1 MEACLIDSVN
11 HSLKLYMYR
20 NATFLCE
27 RLYSEHPS
35 ESNMHLLATCYFR
48 SNQAYRAYHLL
59 KGTKSIQCRYLFALA
74 CFEMDYMSEAEAALL
89 PPNEPTAEVPNG
101 AAGHYMLGLICRLTD
116 RKQAAIEHYIQ
127 ALSLDPFF
135 WSAYEDLCILGADED
150 AAALLGDVA
159 VTRLQQQQQQL
170 QWESRAQYP
179 IPNVLFSEYIEAS
192 AAPHLLRSPYSNNG
206 SSRQSRQ
213 SSLPLTTEISSVYSG
228 MESVGGTKSGN
239 LNGSPM
245 AGSFLLYNTP
255 SPGPSQ
261 NVAGVPAAPVRN
273 PQRVPNNAPGTMSV
287 LVHPTSSGIESAAKA
302 SVIASSQPLR
312 RKFLDEGKLRKVS
325 GRLFAE
331 PTRRR
336 SSRLSG
342 DSGTSTPAQISSGAS
357 SAIQLTYPA
366 GNGSGQF
373 PASFNT
379 STSTAKGCTS
389 SSLHSSHVRKGQ
401 TGAFEV
407 IEDAVEDGR
416 RNGDTY
422 DVIPNEEIT
431 NHHHRFSISG
441 TDSETQALSRTSVL
455 ANMLSCGS
463 KLAEGALELLSLIRT
478 FGDGFRH
485 LCMYR
490 SQEALQAFSKLP
502 QHHFETGW
510 VLCQVGRAYF
520 EMVDYSEAE
529 RAFSWAHRVA
539 PYRLEGSDVYST
551 VLYHMKK
558 EVELSYLA
566 QETVA
571 MDRLSP
577 QAWCVM
583 GNCFSLQKDHETALK
598 FFQRA
603 LQLDSRFTYAHTL
616 CGHECVAMEDF
627 EEGLTCYRNAIRM
640 DARHY
645 NAWYGIGTIYFRQ
658 EKYELAEYHFRRAL
672 SINSRSSVLHCYLGM
687 ALHALKKNTEALQLM
702 ERAISA
708 DPKNPLPKY
717 QKANILMSEENY
729 QDALEVLEQ
738 LKEVAPRE
746 SSVYFLMGKIYKRL
760 DQPECAIYN
769 FCIALDLKPSAADVN
784 LIKTAIEKLHVPD
797 ELEEE
802 NL

>member
-312 RKFLDEGKLRKVS
+312 RKFLDEGKLRKSLQSPATRAAYSQVS

-577 QAWCVM
+577 QAW
-583 GNCFSLQKDHETALK
+583 
-598 FFQRA
+598 
-603 LQLDSRFTYAHTL
+603 
-616 CGHECVAMEDF
+616 
-627 EEGLTCYRNAIRM
+627 
-640 DARHY
+640 
-645 NAWYGIGTIYFRQ
+645 YGIGTIYFRQ